1 VGGGVEVKERRSG
14 KERLEVKDRR
24 KKKKDVCFVFS
35 YDDTASFVLFV
46 TRRKKKTSRR
56 AGGYLSECEIRLA

>member
-35 YDDTASFVLFV
+35 YDDTASFFLFV
-46 TRRKKKTSRR
+46 TRRKEEENEQEGRR
-56 AGGYLSECEIRLA
+56 VFIEM